1 MVSYH
6 AEHTGTVM
14 KIKEVI
20 TEDTKLKSHIAHPE
34 DMVFTNG
41 IPGANQ
47 AVEELSKM
55 ASGKELTT
63 IKWDGFPALVF
74 GRNVDGQLSVT
85 DKHMFDKKDGSG
97 RVTSPQAFRQYDAA
111 RGADRADLY
120 NKIDLIWQALEKII
134 PATFRGYYMGDL
146 LYAGTP
152 QNQGGFFAFK
162 PNTVTSKV
170 KVNSD
175 PGKHIASSVAGIAVH
190 TFIPGIGEGD
200 QPLNGLGGLPT
211 TGPIWFVSGEMPVP
225 RVAIDNKAINN
236 ARSVISNYDDAV
248 TSLISQLTQMKAKG
262 VLGALSTYITSRIAG
277 GNFNNMT
284 EGFYQYLPTRL
295 SGGAQAKLLGAN
307 KDGWLYKEGAPGIR
321 GMFEI
326 WVALYNLKLNIK
338 QQIDSQVSGDVQA
351 FVGNTPGH
359 EGYVVGG
366 GDQKIKL
373 IDRLGF
379 SKANFAKNG

>member
-1 MVSYH
+1 
-6 AEHTGTVM
+6 M

-20 TEDTKLKSHIAHPE
+20 TESKKVLRESVHIVHPE
-34 DMVFTNG
+34 DLVFTDG
-41 IPGANQ
+41 IPGANR
-47 AVEELSKM
+47 AVDALAKM
-55 ASGKELTT
+55 AGGNELTT

-74 GRNVDGQLSVT
+74 GRNVDGQLLVT

-120 NKIDLIWQALEKII
+120 DKIDVLWQALERII
-134 PATFRGYYMGDL
+134 PKNFRGFYMGDL

-152 QNQGGFFAFK
+152 EAQNGMFVFK
-162 PNTVTSKV
+162 PNTVTYRVKV
-170 KVNSD
+170 KSTI
-175 PGKHIASSVAGIAVH
+175 GQHIANSVAGIAVH

-200 QPLNGLGGLPT
+200 QPLTGLGGLPN

-225 RVAIDNKAINN
+225 KVAIDKTAVTKAQ
-236 ARSVISNYDDAV
+236 AVISKYDDAV
-248 TSLISQLTQMKAKG
+248 TSLIAQLTAMKAKG

-295 SGGAQAKLLGAN
+295 KPVAQAKLLGAN
-307 KDGWLYKEGAPGIR
+307 KDGWLYKEGAPGIK

-338 QQIDSQVSGDVQA
+338 QQIDKQVGGDVQA
-351 FVGNTPGH
+351 SVGNTPGH

-366 GDQKIKL
+366 GEQKFKL
-373 IDRLGF
+373 IDRLEF

>member
-1 MVSYH
+1 
-6 AEHTGTVM
+6 M

-47 AVEELSKM
+47 AVDELSKM
-55 ASGKELTT
+55 ATGKELTT

-74 GRNVDGQLSVT
+74 GRNVDGKLSIT

-111 RGADRADLY
+111 RGADRSDLY
-120 NKIDLIWQALEKII
+120 SKIDLIWQALEKII
-134 PATFRGYYMGDL
+134 PANFRGYYMGDL
-146 LYAGTP
+146 LYAGAP
-152 QNQGGFFAFK
+152 QNQGGFFVFK
-162 PNTVTSKV
+162 PNTVTYKV

-175 PGKHIASSVAGIAVH
+175 PGKHIASSIAGIAVH

-200 QPLNGLGGLPT
+200 QPLSGLGGLPT

-225 RVAIDNKAINN
+225 RVTIDSGAING
-236 ARSVISNYDDAV
+236 ARAVINNYDDAV
-248 TSLISQLTQMKAKG
+248 SSLISQLTQMKAKG
-262 VLGALSTYITSRIAG
+262 VLGALSTYITSRISG

-307 KDGWLYKEGAPGIR
+307 KDGWLYKEGAAGIK
-321 GMFEI
+321 GMFAI